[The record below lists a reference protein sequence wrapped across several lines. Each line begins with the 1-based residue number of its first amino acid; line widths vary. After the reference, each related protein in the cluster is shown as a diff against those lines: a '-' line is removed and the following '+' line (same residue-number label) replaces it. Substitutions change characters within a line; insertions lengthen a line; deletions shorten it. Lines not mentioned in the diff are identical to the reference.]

1 MKNKRILIT
10 SQYFYPE
17 QFRINDIA
25 NELQSNGN
33 EVTVITG
40 IPNYPEGKYFNNYGV
55 FKNRKSSHNGVKI
68 IRVFQTPRG
77 KNKLSLVVNYLTF
90 IIFAHINL
98 LFHKNKYDLI
108 LGFEVSPMLQL
119 LPAVWY
125 SRRTNT
131 KLITYITDLWP
142 ESVEFVGGISN
153 KWILSQLRKVSRFIY
168 MNTTITLVSSSAFIN
183 KIQELHPRA
192 RISYLPYYAED
203 FYLTY
208 NKKVQKPSKK
218 LKLVFAGNI
227 GRAQGLENLLY
238 AISRLNNDKD
248 KISITFIGDG
258 NNKLNLIKLVKELKL
273 DSLIDFKDSISSFEI
288 PEVISNYDI
297 GIISLSDNPINSLT
311 IPSKTQSL
319 MAMRIPIF
327 LIGSGAIKDIILAA
341 ECGLAANQNGI
352 NEIIDKLNELIS
364 LPKSKLIE
372 MGENGYN
379 YYVDNF
385 GKSKFYAKLYK
396 LVASLE
402 KP

>member
-40 IPNYPEGKYFNNYGV
+40 IPNYPEGRYFKDYGV
-55 FKNRKSSHNGVKI
+55 FKNRKATHNRVKI

-90 IIFAHINL
+90 IVFAHIKL
-98 LFHKNKYDLI
+98 LFHKNNYDLI

-142 ESVEFVGGISN
+142 ESVEFVGGISS

-203 FYLTY
+203 FYLIN
-208 NKKVQKPSKK
+208 NKKAHNPSKK

-227 GRAQGLENLLY
+227 GRAQGLENLTH
-238 AISRLNNDKD
+238 AISRLNNVKD
-248 KISITFIGDG
+248 KISMTFIGDG
-258 NNKLNLIKLVKELKL
+258 NNKLNLIKLVNELKL
-273 DSLIDFKDSISSFEI
+273 DSIIDFKESVPSNKIPDSIKEFD
-288 PEVISNYDI
+288 V
-297 GIISLSDNPINSLT
+297 GIISLSDNPINFLT

-319 MAMRIPIF
+319 MAMRIPIL
-327 LIGSGAIKDIILAA
+327 LIGSGAIKEIILAA
-341 ECGLAANQNGI
+341 GCGIAANQNRI
-352 NEIIDKLNELIS
+352 DEIVDRLNELVL

-379 YYVDNF
+379 YYVENF
-385 GKSKFYAKLYK
+385 EKSKFYSTLYK